1 MTFEHSF
8 GDLPEID
15 QHKFFSIIQAYK
27 NALVPRTEGDSS
39 ILDTYKMGLENEI
52 SEPTP
57 EMTFPDVLNRERR
70 EYGEPNRVL
79 LNHPIRVPITEELI
93 RGHTSQPATGYM
105 DNDFRNH
112 LHSENIPHG
121 ASAVGMEDE
130 YHTPTIFNVEGVP
143 TAVSWD
149 LPSRNKSLDF
159 PHIVPFEDHVF
170 TVPPVSEDYE
180 VPEGRYHRIGKDDDY
195 TLDDYEDRHESRQ
208 AFSHLVPER
217 KDSLVNN
224 SEAMLDPHMRA
235 GGYTVP
241 AHLLGRGERSR
252 GRTSHFQTGLGIPTT
267 EDDMPELK
275 PKQGYSK
282 WGNQ

>member
-8 GDLPEID
+8 SDLPEID
-15 QHKFFSIIQAYK
+15 QHKFSSIIQAYK
-27 NALVPRTEGDSS
+27 NALVPRTEGDST
-39 ILDTYKMGLENEI
+39 ILDTHKMSLENEI
-52 SEPTP
+52 SELTP
-57 EMTFPDVLNRERR
+57 EMTFPDVLNRESQ
-70 EYGEPNRVL
+70 EYGKPNRVL
-79 LNHPIRVPITEELI
+79 QTKPLHIPLTEEDI
-93 RGHTSQPATGYM
+93 RGHTSQPTTGYM
-105 DNDFRNH
+105 DSDFRNH

-170 TVPPVSEDYE
+170 TVPPVGEDYE
-180 VPEGRYHRIGKDDDY
+180 VPEGRYQRLGKDDDY

-208 AFSHLVPER
+208 AYSALNPEQET
-217 KDSLVNN
+217 NI
-224 SEAMLDPHMRA
+224 LDPLMRA

-241 AHLLGRGERSR
+241 AHLLGRGERAR